1 MQVVTFLE
9 QSNFEKLTCET
20 FGNVVEI
27 LRFVEGQFEFP
38 QSLNLSFADDPCG
51 FGTVS
56 LLKVHI
62 YVEKNVLMSIKI
74 VWNSV
79 RDK

>member
-1 MQVVTFLE
+1 MNGLTVYNHKTFAILHVVTFSE
-9 QSNFEKLTCET
+9 QNNFEKLTCEK

-51 FGTVS
+51 FGIVFS
-56 LLKVHI
+56 LKVHI
-62 YVEKNVLMSIKI
+62 YKEQIY
-74 VWNSV
+74 
-79 RDK
+79 